1 MMKKA
6 TNPGSKLA
14 IARRQ
19 PGANLLPNDYVR
31 NALIE
36 AGYGALPLGDRPLL
50 YEALELVLKDDPES
64 FTDLVEHLR
73 GVLVLAD
80 GVDRLKELRRLATKF
95 GSIKGCPD
103 CRCKPDIDG
112 SHTADGQRAVVCF
125 NHEQF
130 AVGRAGQTIDDA
142 ISSWNRDDWIAPG
155 ITRSQF
161 AFD

>member
-1 MMKKA
+1 MMKEA

-31 NALIE
+31 KALTD

-50 YEALELVLKDDPES
+50 YSALELVLKDNPES
-64 FTDLVEHLR
+64 YTDLVDHLR
-73 GVLVLAD
+73 DVLALAD
-80 GVDRLKELRRLATKF
+80 RIDRLTEMRRLAAKF

-103 CRCKPDIDG
+103 CGCKPDFEG
-112 SHTADGQRAVVCF
+112 STSGGQCAVVCF
-125 NHEQF
+125 NHEPF
-130 AVGRAGQTIDDA
+130 AVGCGGQAIDDA
-142 ISSWNRDDWIAPG
+142 VESWNRDDWITPG
-155 ITRSQF
+155 ITRSLF